1 MFDVY
6 AGRISDLDSHLQ
18 IPTDFYPGIL
28 GPAGEK
34 VAAQFKDVPFFNSG
48 EGEVDPTAET
58 IWNVK
63 GVSAP
68 GAYTL
73 ETRLVTM
80 DLMGVERQLV
90 FPQVI
95 VCFLIWGKEEN
106 AALTMRKYND
116 HVCRWT
122 RESKGRIRAAAVLR
136 TNSLEEM
143 LRETDRVIA
152 NGAKAIF
159 INDGVP
165 PAGVSPADPCLD
177 PFWARLAEADVP
189 LLLHIGGQQGFLR
202 SKVWGDVEVFRF
214 GGFGAGEPVG
224 PHLMASLHLSP
235 QNFLQTMILG
245 GVLERHAA
253 LRVGAIELGA
263 HWVGPMAELMDT
275 LARMPFSAHVREGLS
290 LKPSEY
296 LSRQVRVTP
305 FIHEDIA
312 TMIDRYGLETV
323 YAFSTDFPHPEGGRD
338 PIGKMGTNVS
348 RLGEEALERFFV
360 TNGEL
365 LLPA

>member
-1 MFDVY
+1 MFERY
-6 AGRISDLDSHLQ
+6 AGRIADLDSHLQ
-18 IPTDFYPGIL
+18 IPTDLYPGIL
-28 GPAGEK
+28 GPAGERI
-34 VAAQFKDVPFFNSG
+34 AEQFKDVPFFNTG
-48 EGEVDPTAET
+48 DGEVEATPES

-73 ETRLVTM
+73 ENRLATM
-80 DLMGVERQLV
+80 DLMGVARQLV

-95 VCFLIWGKEEN
+95 VCFLIWGKDEN
-106 AALTMRKYND
+106 ASLTMRNYND

-122 RESKGRIRAAAVLR
+122 RDSGGRIRAAAVLR
-136 TNSLEEM
+136 TNTLDEILE
-143 LRETDRVIA
+143 ETDRVIA
-152 NGAKAIF
+152 NGAKAVF
-159 INDGVP
+159 VNDGKP
-165 PAGVSPADPCLD
+165 PAGVSPADPTLD
-177 PFWARLAEADVP
+177 TFWARLAEADVP

-202 SKVWGDVEVFRF
+202 SNVWSDVDVFKF

-224 PHLMASLHLSP
+224 PHLMAGLHMSP

-245 GVLERHAA
+245 GVLERYPR
-253 LRVGAIELGA
+253 LRIGAIELGA

-275 LARMPFSAHVREGLS
+275 LAPMPFSANVRKGLS

-296 LSRQVRVTP
+296 LQRQVRVTP

-312 TMIDRYGLETV
+312 TMIDRYGLEEV

-338 PIGKMGTNVS
+338 PIERMGTNVG

-360 TNGEL
+360 ANGEL
-365 LLPA
+365 LLPV